1 MTRRTGTAVTLAA
14 VVTVMAI
21 GAAIGIRGLRRSLVA
36 RAVENCRVWLP
47 AVASGR
53 RQAVQD
59 WLEAGL
65 RDAAFVGNHP
75 EAARVVAGRVPPV
88 RAVEL
93 LSAIAA
99 VHGYRDVRIVDGR
112 GRVVA
117 ESTPELSGS
126 PSRTHLGASST
137 AAGAPVGL
145 ETGPDGSRFV
155 VFRAAVGGGGAVE
168 ILDHS
173 VAELGSMVATPGGFV
188 HRIRTV
194 ILQRGVDGEW
204 TALDSAGEVLP
215 AAAEIVRLVEAAG
228 AATSGGRI
236 SKIVLPDGRPGFAT
250 ALLVSGTGW
259 WVVSTVDSQDV
270 LAGALREALQLGW
283 LIGVVLALA
292 LAVGLGLWRH
302 QRSRHYREL
311 ARSEVRYRTLF
322 QSAPV
327 SLWEEDLSGL
337 KEELDRLA
345 GRVDDLED
353 HLRQHPEELRRLLA
367 TIRIIDVN
375 RATLELYGAS
385 SKEELAIALNELVTE
400 DAASALAAEMAA
412 LARGERQVS
421 IEVNTVALDRQRLTV
436 LVHVSIPPGA
446 EGYRSATVAVV
457 DLTER
462 EAALRLVEASEKR
475 YRLLFDSAAD
485 AIFIHDFEGRML
497 DVNELA
503 CRRLGYSREELLSM
517 TPRDFTP
524 PEISAL
530 LPRRLRELREK
541 GTLVFTSTH
550 LVRDGRAIPV
560 EINSRVVELDGRTVV
575 LSLVRDV
582 SERQAALERITFL
595 NRLLQTRS
603 AVSRLTITERNR
615 QRLLDGVCAILVN
628 EGGFGLAWIL
638 EAKAE
643 DGRARVT
650 AVSDPENSFLDAVR
664 KSVERDVWGTPCGET
679 LRSGRPTIINE
690 LLGETG
696 DLLGL
701 RQAAIEQGFRSMA
714 VFRIEAGDRV
724 SGTVGVCSEKPGV
737 FGEEVEALL
746 RELASDLAFALEA
759 METREALG
767 RSEELYRLLAE
778 QAQDIVYRLRLQ
790 PPLGF
795 EYISPAVERVLGYG
809 VNEILADPR
818 LPLRALHREDR
829 PKALALLRG
838 QIEPGKALILR
849 WRRRDTNLAWIETL
863 NTVLFD
869 GEGRPQVLLGVGRD
883 ITERV
888 RAEQRYR
895 MLFERN
901 LAGVYRS
908 AIDGRMIDCNEAFAR
923 IFGFESR
930 EELLGR
936 SAWELYGDRGVRR
949 RFLAE
954 LWRKK
959 ALAAY
964 EQPMVRR
971 DGTPLWVVLSA
982 VVVPDEHGQPTEIEG
997 TLMDLTERRGM
1008 EEELRNTAR
1017 RLEQAQ
1023 RVAHVG
1029 NWEWDLAS
1037 GTVYWSEE
1045 LYRIVGLEP
1054 RGFSTPF
1061 EGFLD
1066 RVHPDDVERVR
1077 RAESLALSGEQ
1088 EYTIEYRLLRPDGS
1102 VRWVVDRAEVV
1113 RDTFGNPVRL
1123 FGTIQDITEQRVLE
1137 EQLLQAQKMEAIG
1150 RLAGGVAHDFNNILQ
1165 AMMMFGER
1173 LRMSAGEAGE
1183 ALIGEL
1189 SEQMQRAAA
1198 LTRQLLLFSRQE
1210 TAHPEDL
1217 DLGEVVRGLS
1227 TMLRR
1232 LLRENIEFKVISS
1245 ADPLPLMADRAQL
1258 EQVLMNLVVNAADAM
1273 PEGGRLEVRVGP
1285 DPERTG
1291 WARLEVEDTG
1301 QGIPD
1306 HIRERIFDPFF
1317 TTKPVGKGTGLGLS
1331 VVHGIVTGHGGLVE
1345 VESSPEEGSTFRVM
1359 LPLGEGLAELSSG
1372 PSAGKPL
1379 PRGRGER
1386 LLLVEDHPAVRES
1399 LVVTLESLG
1408 YHVTGVER
1416 AEEAVAVDLDSV
1428 DLVLSDQVLPG
1439 MSGLELCEALRE
1451 RRPDLPIILM
1461 SGYTDNAELNA
1472 LVHEGS
1478 VRFLQKPAR
1487 LQFLAAELR
1496 AALGDEQD

>member
-1 MTRRTGTAVTLAA
+1 MMRRTGTVVTLVA
-14 VVTVMAI
+14 VVSLMVTGAIFGI
-21 GAAIGIRGLRRSLVA
+21 GAVRRSLVA
-36 RAVENCRVWLP
+36 RAVRSCGVWLP
-47 AVASGR
+47 AVAVGR

-65 RDAAFVGNHP
+65 RDAAFVGSYP
-75 EAARVVAGRVPPV
+75 EALKAAGGTVSPV

-93 LSAIAA
+93 LNTIAA
-99 VHGYRDVRIVDGR
+99 AHGYRHIRIVDER

-117 ESTPELSGS
+117 ESTPGLPGS
-126 PSRTHLGASST
+126 SPPVPLGASP
-137 AAGAPVGL
+137 ARVGAPVGL
-145 ETGPDGSRFV
+145 ESGPSGSRFV
-155 VFRAAVGGGGAVE
+155 VFRAAVGEKGTVE

-173 VAELGSMVATPGGFV
+173 VAELGSMVATPGGFAHDV
-188 HRIRTV
+188 RTV
-194 ILQRGVDGEW
+194 ILQRASTGSW
-204 TALDSAGEVLP
+204 TMLDSAGVTVP
-215 AAAEIVRLVEAAG
+215 ATAEIVRMVEETVAA
-228 AATSGGRI
+228 SGPL
-236 SKIVLPDGRPGFAT
+236 SEIVLPDGRPGFAA
-250 ALLVSGTGW
+250 ALPVSGTGW
-259 WVVSTVDSQDV
+259 WIVSTVGRRDV
-270 LAGALREALQLGW
+270 LAGALHEALQLGW
-283 LIGVVLALA
+283 LIGVLLALA

-337 KEELDRLA
+337 KVELDRLA
-345 GRVDDLED
+345 GRVGDLESF
-353 HLRQHPEELRRLLA
+353 LRQRPEELRRLLA
-367 TIRIIDVN
+367 TVRIIDVN
-375 RATLELYGAS
+375 RATLQLYGAS
-385 SKEELAIALNELVTE
+385 SKEELANALNDLVTE
-400 DAASALAAEMAA
+400 EAAPALAAEMAA

-421 IEVNTVALDRQRLTV
+421 IQVDTAALDREPLTV

-457 DLTER
+457 DLTR
-462 EAALRLVEASEKR
+462 QEAALRLVEASERR

-517 TPRDFTP
+517 TPGDFTP
-524 PEISAL
+524 PEVSEL
-530 LPRRLRELREK
+530 LPERLQKIREA
-541 GTLVFTSTH
+541 GSLVFQSTH
-550 LVRDGRAIPV
+550 VARDGRAIPV
-560 EINSRVVELDGRTVV
+560 EINARVVELDGRKVV
-575 LSLVRDV
+575 LSLARDV
-582 SERQAALERITFL
+582 SERRAALKRITFL

-603 AVSRLTITERNR
+603 AVTRLTITERDR
-615 QRLLDGVCAILVN
+615 QRLLDGACSILVN

-638 EAKAE
+638 EVDAE
-643 DGRARVT
+643 RGGARVT

-664 KSVERDVWGTPCGET
+664 QSVERNLWGTPCGET

-696 DLLGL
+696 DSLGL
-701 RQAAIEQGFRSMA
+701 RQAAIEKGYRSMA
-714 VFRIEAGDRV
+714 VFRIEAGGRV
-724 SGTVGVCSEKPGV
+724 AGTVGICSESPGV
-737 FGEEVEALL
+737 FGEEVEELL

-759 METREALG
+759 METRQALG

-778 QAQDIVYRLRLQ
+778 QAQDVVYRFRLQ
-790 PPLGF
+790 APVGF
-795 EYISPAVERVLGYG
+795 EYISPSVERVLGYG
-809 VNEILADPR
+809 ADEILSNPR

-829 PKALALLRG
+829 SKALSLLRG
-838 QIEPGKALILR
+838 QLESGKALILR
-849 WRRRDTNLAWIETL
+849 WYRRDGMVAWIETL
-863 NTVLFD
+863 NTVLLD
-869 GEGRPQVLLGVGRD
+869 EEGRAEVLLGVGRD

-930 EELLGR
+930 EELLEY
-936 SAWELYGDRGVRR
+936 SAWDLYGDRAVRR

-954 LWRKK
+954 LWRKR

-971 DGTPLWVVLSA
+971 DGSPLWVVLSA
-982 VVVPDEHGQPTEIEG
+982 VVVPDEHGQLTEIEG

-1029 NWEWDLAS
+1029 NWEWDPGS
-1037 GTVYWSEE
+1037 GAVYWSEE

-1054 RGFSTPF
+1054 RDFSTPF

-1066 RVHPDDVERVR
+1066 RVHPEDVERVR

-1113 RDTFGNPVRL
+1113 RDAVGNPVRL
-1123 FGTIQDITEQRVLE
+1123 FGTIQDITERRVLE

-1150 RLAGGVAHDFNNILQ
+1150 RLAGGIAHDFNNILQ

-1217 DLGEVVRGLS
+1217 DLGQVVTGLT

-1232 LLRENIEFKVISS
+1232 LLRENIEFRVIPSP
-1245 ADPLPLMADRAQL
+1245 DPLPLVADRAQL

-1285 DPERTG
+1285 DSERTG

-1306 HIRERIFDPFF
+1306 DIRERIFEPFF

-1345 VESSPEEGSTFRVM
+1345 VDSSPEEGTTFRVM
-1359 LPLGEGLAELSSG
+1359 LPLGEGLVDVSCG

-1408 YHVTGVER
+1408 YRVTGVER
-1416 AEEAVAVDLDSV
+1416 AEEAVAVDLDSI

-1439 MSGLELCEALRE
+1439 MSGLELCERLRE
-1451 RRPDLPIILM
+1451 QRPDLPIILM
-1461 SGYTDNAELNA
+1461 SGYTDDAELNA
-1472 LVHEGS
+1472 LVRGGK

-1487 LQFLAAELR
+1487 LQVLATELR
-1496 AALGDEQD
+1496 RTLGDGEG